1 MGTIFQ
7 TSLYAADRAA
17 FELTNTAQCTATLLL
32 GSTTK
37 DLHLPC
43 SLRAFLTLYSCSISR
58 FTTLC
63 AQYEK
68 RSDHSLPR
76 FMGKRHNHKR
86 SRARPRHREEETR
99 GVVDTSSAS
108 ATRCPGWQAVIQ
120 ENAPTHHCSKP
131 APAVKPSHMGTNGL
145 PTLTSIP
152 LLKVRYCVSGE
163 QWTVFGY
170 ELRERD
176 ATSLARSA
184 GAVCVLSEQSQ
195 RTAMATD
202 ALEHVHSAALPCL
215 HTKSTLMTSSWMI

>member
-86 SRARPRHREEETR
+86 SRARPRHRPEETH
-99 GVVDTSSAS
+99 GDVDTSSAS
-108 ATRCPGWQAVIQ
+108 ATRYPGWQAVIQ

-131 APAVKPSHMGTNGL
+131 APAVKPDHMGTNGL

-152 LLKVRYCVSGE
+152 CSRCGIACLVSNGQCSDTSCARGARPRWQDQQARFASFLNSRNVPQWRQTLLNTSIQQHYHVSI
-163 QWTVFGY
+163 QN
-170 ELRERD
+170 LR
-176 ATSLARSA
+176 
-184 GAVCVLSEQSQ
+184 
-195 RTAMATD
+195 
-202 ALEHVHSAALPCL
+202 
-215 HTKSTLMTSSWMI
+215 